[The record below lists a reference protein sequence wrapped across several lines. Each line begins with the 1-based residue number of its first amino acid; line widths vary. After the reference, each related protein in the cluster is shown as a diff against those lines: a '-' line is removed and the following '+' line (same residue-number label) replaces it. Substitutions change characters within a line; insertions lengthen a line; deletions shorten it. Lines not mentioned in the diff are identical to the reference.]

1 MAFATTFGCFYV
13 YLDDAAVHCFLR
25 LFFGTAKTN
34 AGTNAGPVGTAKTNA
49 GTNAGPVAR
58 IFHVFRYSTDFVISA
73 TTVIRFK
80 LYTEE
85 DFQQICKDEPHWND
99 YRG

>member
-34 AGTNAGPVGTAKTNA
+34 AGTNAGPFGTAKTNA

-73 TTVIRFK
+73 SAIRFNNTK
-80 LYTEE
+80 IGCYLKHYKDLEE
-85 DFQQICKDEPHWND
+85 FSFES
-99 YRG
+99 